1 MRRTRWMTVC
11 SLVASAALCAAPW
24 QARAEEEGGDG
35 AKAEGAKA
43 EGGKDADGGNR
54 GDRGNRGGR
63 RGGPGGQGGPGGP
76 GGFGGGWGRMAR
88 GGTDFMKESIAR
100 AVGGDTAVK
109 LDTLPYSENRNLVN
123 EVPVGGVD
131 GLSQNGTGW
140 KVEEVFTTTEEQTK
154 ALSDLRTEYK
164 TELEAIQKKLDE
176 VHKTYAAQI
185 VELRKKYELKANDVL
200 TGDAKGEKQKLDEIA
215 ASYAKDAKAAG
226 QARVEEGQKLSDEVE
241 KSIATARENQNF
253 DGMGDLFGKLRDFQT
268 SIRTAVAELEKS
280 GRDKMK
286 EAVTGESKTKL
297 TELLKGLEDRE
308 NRMRNW
314 GGGGDRGGQRGQR
327 GGPQGG
333 EGAKTGNGGP
343 VAPPKEGGEF

>member
-11 SLVASAALCAAPW
+11 SLVASAAFCAAPW
-24 QARAEEEGGDG
+24 QARAAEEGGDG
-35 AKAEGAKA
+35 AKAEG
-43 EGGKDADGGNR
+43 GKDANAGNPGNRGNR
-54 GDRGNRGGR
+54 GDRGGR
-63 RGGPGGQGGPGGP
+63 RGGPGGD
-76 GGFGGGWGRMAR
+76 WGRMAR
-88 GGTDFMKESIAR
+88 GGTDYMKESIAR
-100 AVGGDTAVK
+100 AVGGDTPVK
-109 LDTLPYSENRNLVN
+109 LDTLPYAENRNLVN
-123 EVPVGGVD
+123 EVPVGGID

-154 ALSDLRTEYK
+154 ALGDLRTEYK
-164 TELEAIQKKLDE
+164 KELEEIQKKLDE

-215 ASYAKDAKAAG
+215 AAYAKDAKAAG
-226 QARVEEGQKLSDEVE
+226 QAREEEGKKLSDEAE
-241 KSIATARENQNF
+241 KSIATARDNQNF
-253 DGMGDLFGKLRDFQT
+253 EGMMDLWNKLRDFQT
-268 SIRTAVAELEKS
+268 GIRNAVSELEKS
-280 GRDKMK
+280 SREKMK

-308 NRMRNW
+308 NRFRNW
-314 GGGGDRGGQRGQR
+314 GGGDRGGQRGQR

-333 EGAKTGNGGP
+333 GPQGGDGAKTENGGA